1 MKISLNVATSPQENH
16 RPFIAA
22 ASACGAITLIALV
35 LLSHAAY
42 ASWRANLE
50 LRADIAR
57 LESQIQTN
65 EAKQQDLRTFFR
77 GDSAQGILDRADFL
91 NSLIAQRTFPW
102 TKIFMDLE
110 NTLPPGVRVISIS
123 PKLEEG
129 RASVTME
136 VGATD
141 EGSKLKF
148 LEAMEK
154 SKNFSG
160 INVHD
165 ERVAQSPTEPD
176 KVRVNLTFWYEMAS

>member
-1 MKISLNVATSPQENH
+1 MKISLNVATSPQENN
-16 RPFIAA
+16 RPFIAGA
-22 ASACGAITLIALV
+22 TACGAVALIALV

-57 LESQIQTN
+57 YESQIRAN
-65 EAKQQDLRTFFR
+65 EAKQQELRTFFK
-77 GDSAQGILDRADFL
+77 GDSVQGVLDRADFL
-91 NSLIAQRTFPW
+91 NSLIEQRTFPW

-110 NTLPPGVRVISIS
+110 NTLPPGVRVISIA

-136 VGATD
+136 VGATSD
-141 EGSKLKF
+141 ESKLQF

-165 ERVAQSPTEPD
+165 ERIAQSPTEPD
-176 KVRVNLTFWYEMAS
+176 KVHVSLSFWYETAS